1 MDTSNCRQN
10 YVRPQSHESSS
21 QFSRDGEVHHN
32 LAYDHDYEDVNNFR
46 AESKE
51 PACNGPRW
59 KKNDLYESKGPLK
72 QPVGLNTGSS
82 MDTPN
87 WQHFLRSN
95 QFSRDGEVHRNPAY
109 DHDYED
115 PRGVKTESKEPAC
128 QGSRKKDNDLYE
140 PTGPLKQRVRQ
151 ITECS
156 DDFSTASMCSASG
169 FPTWKKD
176 SCLSKLILFLIL
188 AFSVAALVLV
198 ILIIYGTVG
207 PKCGCKDFNEG
218 IKPDTPRTE
227 AQGSV
232 QELLNRIESLENEMS
247 TIKSKMGVKDNA
259 LKSFVTE
266 HESQVEVLREQVN
279 KTATR
284 VATVNGVWVKMRN
297 SHDAFEKKLDSEFKQ
312 LNESVEKLN
321 NKDTLITSSVNELRQ
336 NQILTK
342 RMSERLAINVSNVE
356 SSVQELKK
364 TNRNINTRAAS
375 LERGYTRMNNLM
387 RTLQVIDT
395 AQNASQQQLRSL
407 HKRLRASLAAV
418 NATLNNKIKRL
429 DAISD
434 KQQGVNLS
442 LCEQKSF
449 EGTPASADYRSGEIT
464 NNVRLPQDKQVMG
477 VTCATDTAAFYTL
490 EVPTKGNRDFSCKC
504 KRLSRTFLSKLYKTI
519 RCDMHVW
526 LCPI

>member
-188 AFSVAALVLV
+188 AFSVAALVL
-198 ILIIYGTVG
+198 
-207 PKCGCKDFNEG
+207 
-218 IKPDTPRTE
+218 
-227 AQGSV
+227 
-232 QELLNRIESLENEMS
+232 
-247 TIKSKMGVKDNA
+247 GVKDNA

-321 NKDTLITSSVNELRQ
+321 SKDTKISSSVNELRQ

-342 RMSERLAINVSNVE
+342 RMSERLAINVTNIE

-364 TNRNINTRAAS
+364 TNSNISTRAAS
-375 LERGYTRMNNLM
+375 LERGYTLMNNLM
-387 RTLQVIDT
+387 KSLQAIDT
-395 AQNASQQQLRSL
+395 AQNASQQQLHSL

-418 NATLNNKIKRL
+418 NVSLNNKIKRL

-442 LCEQKSF
+442 LCEHKYF
-449 EGTPASADYRSGEIT
+449 EGTPASASYSGGESKNLVT
-464 NNVRLPQDKQVMG
+464 LPQDKQVMG
-477 VTCATDTAAFYTL
+477 VTCATDKARFYSL
-490 EVPTKGNRDFSCKC
+490 EVKGNRDFICKC
-504 KRLSRTFLSKLYKTI
+504 KDLSTAFPSSYKSI